1 MNDTSKALGK
11 TQGKTTQGKWT
22 PARKWS
28 VGLAVAA
35 VVAALVWA
43 AYRPRPLAV
52 ETAAVAEGRFEQ
64 VIEEDGQLRLQHR
77 YLVAAPTAAQLQR
90 PTLKVGDAV
99 KTGDVV
105 AVLAPA
111 APQLIDA
118 RTREVLRQRVGSA
131 EAATQAAA
139 ANARRSQAALA
150 QATLEAERSAQ
161 LAKDGFIAP
170 AARDQSRLARDAAA
184 QALKAAQAEQAAAD
198 HALGEARAALGR
210 AEPAGAAQG
219 STPVMWSLKSPVS
232 GRVLKLHKD
241 SSEPVQA
248 GQALLEIGD
257 TGAMEAVIDV
267 LSGDAP
273 RIAAGAAVQL
283 STGSGQPPMP
293 GTVARVDPVAFTK
306 VSALGIEEQRVNV
319 TVALTPPAQALQKL
333 GDGFR
338 VDARITVSAK
348 DGALLVPSAALVRQ
362 GEGWQVFVVEAGK
375 ARARAVTFNDRNAD
389 SAWVKDGLK
398 AGETVIL
405 YPGSGMEDGGP
416 IRTQTTN

>member
-1 MNDTSKALGK
+1 MNKSNNGAAKKRRWLIG
-11 TQGKTTQGKWT
+11 
-22 PARKWS
+22 
-28 VGLAVAA
+28 GLAC
-35 VVAALVWA
+35 AALAAILWA
-43 AYRPRPLAV
+43 AYRPRPLDV
-52 ETAAVAEGRFEQ
+52 ETATVAEGRFEQ
-64 VIEEDGQLRLQHR
+64 VIEEDGQLRLQQR
-77 YLVAAPTAAQLQR
+77 YLVTAPTAAQLQR

-99 KTGDVV
+99 KAGDVV

-111 APQLIDA
+111 APGMIDA
-118 RTREVLRQRVGSA
+118 RTRSVLQQRVGSA
-131 EAATQAAA
+131 DAAVAAA
-139 ANARRSQAALA
+139 RANVQRAQAALA

-161 LAKDGFIAP
+161 LAKDNFIAP
-170 AARDQSRLARDAAA
+170 SARDQSRLAREAAA
-184 QALKAAQAEQAAAD
+184 QALKAAQAEQAAAG
-198 HALGEARAALGR
+198 HAASEARAALGR
-210 AEPAGAAQG
+210 AEPSGAVQG
-219 STPVMWSLKSPVS
+219 LWSLKSPVS

-248 GQALLEIGD
+248 GAPLLEIGD

-283 STGSGQPPMP
+283 STGRSQPPLA
-293 GTVARVDPVAFTK
+293 GQVARVDPVAFTK
-306 VSALGIEEQRVNV
+306 TSALGIEEQRVNV
-319 TVALTPPAQALQKL
+319 TVALQAPPEELQKL

-338 VDARITVSAK
+338 VDARITVAAQ

-375 ARARAVTFNDRNAD
+375 AHARAVSFSDRNAD

-405 YPGSGMEDGGP
+405 YPGTGMEDGQP
-416 IRTQTTN
+416 VRVRRAT